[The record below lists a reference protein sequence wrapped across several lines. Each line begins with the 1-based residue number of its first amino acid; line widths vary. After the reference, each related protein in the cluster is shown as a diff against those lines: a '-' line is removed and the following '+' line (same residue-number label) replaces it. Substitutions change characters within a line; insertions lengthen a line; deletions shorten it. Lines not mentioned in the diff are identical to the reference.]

1 MIKKKNPPTT
11 FGSYIRSLRIDSGI
25 GQRELAKKIDISP
38 SYLND
43 LEKNKRNA
51 PKVELINKFSV
62 LLKADL
68 ELLYNLAGNSNKSIP
83 PDLSEYIDNNPKI
96 ISLIR
101 SLKNRNFNDD
111 EIDTLIKNTDQSKT
125 KALIVA
131 AGL

>member
-1 MIKKKNPPTT
+1 MIKKKNPPTN
-11 FGSYIRSLRIDSGI
+11 FGSYIRNLRIESGI

-51 PKVELINKFSV
+51 PKVELINKLSI

-68 ELLYNLAGNSNKSIP
+68 ELLYNLAGDSNQSVP
-83 PDLSEYIDNNPKI
+83 PDLSEYIENNPKI

-101 SLKNRNFNDD
+101 SGV
-111 EIDTLIKNTDQSKT
+111 TLFTICLLCK
-125 KALIVA
+125 
-131 AGL
+131 